1 MASLKYFE
9 FYLYTKSV
17 VVVTDHK
24 PCLALMEGSSLNKR
38 LLRFALALQQFD
50 VQIIHRLG
58 KSHSNADGMSRQ
70 AWPDD
75 DEAAQC
81 LSDSPPGRIL
91 AGGVVGGGMRSETEK
106 MTDRRKKEKEMK
118 TERR

>member
-1 MASLKYFE
+1 M
-9 FYLYTKSV
+9 
-17 VVVTDHK
+17 TDHK
-24 PCLALMEGSSLNKR
+24 PCLALMEGSSLNNR
-38 LLRFALALQQFD
+38 LLQFALALQQFD
-50 VQIIHRLG
+50 VQIIHRPRQ
-58 KSHSNADGMSRQ
+58 SHSNADGMSRQ

-106 MTDRRKKEKEMK
+106 MTNKRKTETEKMTDKRKKEKEMK